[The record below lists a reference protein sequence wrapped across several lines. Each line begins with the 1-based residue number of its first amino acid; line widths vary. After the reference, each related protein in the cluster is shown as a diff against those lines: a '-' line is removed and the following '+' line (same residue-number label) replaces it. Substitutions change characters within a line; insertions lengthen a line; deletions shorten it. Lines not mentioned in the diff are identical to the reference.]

1 MKSFTIKRTLGVSL
15 IGCLLAFSSIAT
27 GAAEPAVEAT
37 EAEREV
43 WKAMAEIIAKDHAE
57 KPFNLLLNKSD
68 FAAAS
73 FISSA
78 MSDPDRDQFCGISGP
93 ESQEMVSKLKLI
105 NAISVE
111 IDKSIAK
118 SNGFGVAH
126 RKVPR
131 LRYFAMSRVVFV
143 NNEKAF
149 LAIELNGERGAI
161 VRLDKVDG
169 KWDRTY
175 RCGGWYMQQ

>member
-1 MKSFTIKRTLGVSL
+1 ML
-15 IGCLLAFSSIAT
+15 IASLLAFTSV
-27 GAAEPAVEAT
+27 AAVAADPVEEAT

-43 WKAMAEIIAKDHAE
+43 WKAMAEIVAKDHAE
-57 KPFNLLLNKSD
+57 KPYNLLLGKSD
-68 FAAAS
+68 FASAS
-73 FISSA
+73 FIASA
-78 MSDPDRDQFCGISGP
+78 MSDPDREHFCGLPGP
-93 ESQEMVSKLKLI
+93 ESQKMVQDLKLL
-105 NAISVE
+105 NSKSVE

-143 NNEKAF
+143 NDAKAF
-149 LAIELNGERGAI
+149 LSVELNGERGGI
-161 VRLDKVDG
+161 VRLDKIDG

-175 RCGGWYMQQ
+175 KCGGWYMQQ

>member
-1 MKSFTIKRTLGVSL
+1 MKFHFNSTLGASL
-15 IGCLLAFSSIAT
+15 IACLLALTSSVAIAQ
-27 GAAEPAVEAT
+27 AAEAT

-43 WKAMAEIIAKDHAE
+43 WKAMAEIIAKDHAA

-73 FISSA
+73 FIASA
-78 MSDPDRDQFCGISGP
+78 MSDPDREQFCGLSGP
-93 ESQEMVSKLKLI
+93 DSQKMVADLKLI
-105 NAISVE
+105 NSTSVE
-111 IDKSIAK
+111 VDKSIAK

-131 LRYFAMSRVVFV
+131 LRYFAMSRVVFDPK
-143 NNEKAF
+143 NDKAF
-149 LAIELNGERGAI
+149 LAVELNGERGGI

-175 RCGGWYMQQ
+175 KCGGWYMQQ